1 MTDHRRTHR
10 GAVAPRRPTHDTC
23 DHNHHG
29 RSTTVHSMHGTVA
42 RAIHEDRIREQSHP
56 TRRTWMEAP
65 HVGRTRPPVRAR
77 LGRSIVRLGQRIA
90 AEPVLAPVRPR

>member
-10 GAVAPRRPTHDTC
+10 GTVAPRRPSHPTPDYTN
-23 DHNHHG
+23 DG
-29 RSTTVHSMHGTVA
+29 RSTAVHSLHGTVA

-65 HVGRTRPPVRAR
+65 PAGRTRQPVRAR
-77 LGRSIVRLGQRIA
+77 LGRSIVRLGERIA
-90 AEPVLAPVRPR
+90 AEPALSPARPR